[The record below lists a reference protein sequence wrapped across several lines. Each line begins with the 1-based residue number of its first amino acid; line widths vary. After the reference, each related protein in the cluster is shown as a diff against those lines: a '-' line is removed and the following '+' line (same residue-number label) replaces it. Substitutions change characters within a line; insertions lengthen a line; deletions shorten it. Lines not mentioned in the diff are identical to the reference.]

1 MYVLARQCLAQLNF
15 LVASVG
21 SSLRAFANSLGLK
34 RTGPWEDTENSK
46 PSSEPKLPTDTIAPE
61 FTSELTQSI
70 IPCSQ
75 LPSVVPAS
83 QSDPP
88 ISQTYK
94 VSHAFDTDVDMEA
107 PVPGQALR
115 PGVPAPPDARLSLGL
130 GLTEPQTPSKRS
142 QPTTTIRL
150 ICGQHSYD
158 MPKGASPTPQ
168 LMPFKTN
175 FDLVMS
181 PRLASGIDFSTL
193 NSAVTWSSENPDL
206 YPTLPTDTEDSSSHA
221 KSPEMDCKLT
231 GIVDADGDVSMPGA
245 FSLPHTAPAT
255 DVASDTNMASPS
267 EAARCSTHL
276 NSNTPMPFVFG
287 SPLPGHR
294 VSDVQFREAAA
305 NVLDEMNQRL
315 QAEGV
320 NPVDLDI
327 IKRLHPMSAAVPHTV
342 PACENQ
348 TRDIQKMFEKR
359 HQAEFDKMEGIDALV
374 KRKATSSFK
383 IDNNAPRNDIVS
395 KKRKSSVLVDEP
407 RRPAAPVAGWASGT
421 RVISNGRR
429 GKMVSES
436 FNNGDLDQV
445 ADADEERGKKR
456 PKMNENSAD
465 VHAAMLEEQKKKEK
479 EREAVRRKLELNKTE
494 RRNSAARRSG
504 RISIGKGKFRR
515 LGVWAIGAQFHQLNR
530 SSNRLDLVS

>member
-1 MYVLARQCLAQLNF
+1 MYVLALQGLAQLNF

-21 SSLRAFANSLGLK
+21 SSLRAFASSLGRK
-34 RTGPWEDTENSK
+34 RTGPVEDTTISK
-46 PSSEPKLPTDTIAPE
+46 PLEPKLPTGTTAPE
-61 FTSELTQSI
+61 ATGELTQSTI
-70 IPCSQ
+70 Q
-75 LPSVVPAS
+75 LPSAVPAP
-83 QSDPP
+83 QSDPV
-88 ISQTYK
+88 ISQTHQF
-94 VSHAFDTDVDMEA
+94 SHASDTDVDMEA

-115 PGVPAPPDARLSLGL
+115 PGVPAPLDARLSLGL

-158 MPKGASPTPQ
+158 VPKEASPTPQ
-168 LMPFKTN
+168 LIPFKTT
-175 FDLVMS
+175 FDLIMS
-181 PRLASGIDFSTL
+181 PRLASGIGCSTL
-193 NSAVTWSSENPDL
+193 NSAVTWSSENTDL
-206 YPTLPTDTEDSSSHA
+206 YPTLPTDAGEPSSRA
-221 KSPEMDCKLT
+221 KSSEVDRQLT
-231 GIVDADGDVSMPGA
+231 DADGDVSMPGA
-245 FSLPHTAPAT
+245 FSLPYVAPAT
-255 DVASDTNMASPS
+255 DVASDTNMASLS
-267 EAARCSTHL
+267 EAAPCSTHL
-276 NSNTPMPFVFG
+276 NGNTPMPFVFG

-294 VSDVQFREAAA
+294 ISDVQFREAAA

-327 IKRLHPMSAAVPHTV
+327 IKRLHPSSAAVPQTA
-342 PACENQ
+342 PTCENQ
-348 TRDIQKMFEKR
+348 TREIQKMFEKR

>member
-1 MYVLARQCLAQLNF
+1 MYALAHQSLAQLNF

-21 SSLRAFANSLGLK
+21 SSLRAFASSLGLK
-34 RTGPWEDTENSK
+34 RIGPLEDTTNSK
-46 PSSEPKLPTDTIAPE
+46 PSLEFKLPTGTTAPQ
-61 FTSELTQSI
+61 TTGELTQST

-75 LPSVVPAS
+75 LPSAVPAPQS
-83 QSDPP
+83 EPQSD
-88 ISQTYK
+88 SLTHN
-94 VSHAFDTDVDMEA
+94 HASNTDVDMDA

-115 PGVPAPPDARLSLGL
+115 LGVPAPPDARLSLGL

-158 MPKGASPTPQ
+158 VPKVASPTPQ
-168 LMPFKTN
+168 LRPFKTD
-175 FDLVMS
+175 FDLIMS
-181 PRLASGIDFSTL
+181 PRLASGIGFSTL
-193 NSAVTWSSENPDL
+193 NSAVTWSSEKTDL
-206 YPTLPTDTEDSSSHA
+206 YPTLPTDTGEPSSHP
-221 KSPEMDCKLT
+221 KSPEMDCQLT

-245 FSLPHTAPAT
+245 FSLPDTAPAT
-255 DVASDTNMASPS
+255 EVAGDTNMAPPETALYSNS
-267 EAARCSTHL
+267 STL
-276 NSNTPMPFVFG
+276 TPFVFG

-320 NPVDLDI
+320 NPVDLDV
-327 IKRLHPMSAAVPHTV
+327 IKRLHPRSAAVPQTA

-348 TRDIQKMFEKR
+348 TREIRKMFEKR

-374 KRKATSSFK
+374 KRKATSNVK

-407 RRPAAPVAGWASGT
+407 RRVTTPVAGRASGT

-429 GKMVSES
+429 GKMVSEA
-436 FNNGDLDQV
+436 FINGDLDQP

-456 PKMNENSAD
+456 PKMEENSAD
-465 VHAAMLEEQKKKEK
+465 VHATILEEQKKKEK
-479 EREAVRRKLELNKTE
+479 ERDAVRRKLEINKAE
-494 RRNSAARRSG
+494 RRNSAAAARRSG
-504 RISIGKGKFRR
+504 RVSIGKGKFRR
-515 LGVWAIGAQFHQLNR
+515 LGVWTIGAQFHQLNR
-530 SSNRLDLVS
+530 SSNRLVLVS